1 MDQRKLE
8 EVHKVHADMEAL
20 AKQKLVE
27 LESRNLSNYNLT
39 QEDFGLSNTTLTLL
53 DIVLTEMDSL
63 LSQINASHLADEQL
77 LLALAEGFVQCNTD
91 LAARQVESNSLS
103 ALVNDTSDSH
113 DSCRSTEQSLSAQN
127 SSAWAA
133 YLSKANES
141 QPQEV
146 LDCLQNFQSGYSSQT
161 IEHTLAHLQAI
172 IDCATTLQSWSTAFV
187 ANVTGLRDTYFD
199 SLHAVN
205 NHSEDCRVNQ
215 STLESHFCEYRQQLT
230 DSCLAMDT
238 CYRNVNETFHELL
251 VTIATSGSRRE
262 ASFIA
267 ATKVICYIQVL
278 KTNLTQPAVQA
289 CQDLVVDTSGIDVD
303 IPVPATKQTCDTSP
317 VADYPCNASWQQEE
331 YFDKSWYTGTPQIEP
346 DTCIPC
352 AVWNAGNVW
361 TELTVANAP
370 AVFGATVTEGPAGKI
385 YHLGGESST
394 GVFDAMHT
402 FEKNAS
408 GWQLSVVSGLDVGPR
423 SGHTSVRDRWAGSLL
438 IYGGWSGAQVLRD
451 LWTFRWNGT
460 FEKISE
466 GPHRSGHSSVWA
478 GPWDGSAAGPMLVF
492 GGLNEGFTYMNEV
505 WQFENST
512 WSQVSTSGNPSA
524 RAYHTAVFA
533 ESLGSAGLMLVYGG
547 HSGSSRLDDFW
558 AYDHAAKS
566 WSPLQTGMGTRSHAS
581 AVWNPMRQAMLVFG
595 GFSGSDEANDLL
607 EWHNATWNTVIP
619 IGSVPGQRWGHC
631 ATWVESEEAMI
642 VVGGRKGASY
652 YGDVWLYEPR

>member
-1 MDQRKLE
+1 M
-8 EVHKVHADMEAL
+8 
-20 AKQKLVE
+20 
-27 LESRNLSNYNLT
+27 
-39 QEDFGLSNTTLTLL
+39 
-53 DIVLTEMDSL
+53 
-63 LSQINASHLADEQL
+63 
-77 LLALAEGFVQCNTD
+77 
-91 LAARQVESNSLS
+91 
-103 ALVNDTSDSH
+103 
-113 DSCRSTEQSLSAQN
+113 
-127 SSAWAA
+127 
-133 YLSKANES
+133 
-141 QPQEV
+141 
-146 LDCLQNFQSGYSSQT
+146 
-161 IEHTLAHLQAI
+161 
-172 IDCATTLQSWSTAFV
+172 
-187 ANVTGLRDTYFD
+187 
-199 SLHAVN
+199 
-205 NHSEDCRVNQ
+205 
-215 STLESHFCEYRQQLT
+215 
-230 DSCLAMDT
+230 
-238 CYRNVNETFHELL
+238 
-251 VTIATSGSRRE
+251 
-262 ASFIA
+262 
-267 ATKVICYIQVL
+267 
-278 KTNLTQPAVQA
+278 
-289 CQDLVVDTSGIDVD
+289 
-303 IPVPATKQTCDTSP
+303 
-317 VADYPCNASWQQEE
+317 
-331 YFDKSWYTGTPQIEP
+331 
-346 DTCIPC
+346 
-352 AVWNAGNVW
+352 
-361 TELTVANAP
+361 ANAP

-631 ATWVESEEAMI
+631 ATWVESEEATAKSSHGWGMLGSGQSPDFYFKLQRLARWGPTGRRESFGKAPPPLPTFPTQSSFNLRTSLQAMI